1 MVHEPASFKL
11 GKMID
16 STELLRCD
24 FSFNGQDLCEWSQ
37 VYEEARTSEIILLL
51 SCHSVQVHS
60 GDSHSVQ
67 VQSGDSHS
75 VQVQSGHSH
84 SIQIQSGDS
93 NSVQVV
99 W

>member
-16 STELLRCD
+16 TTESSKVVISVVMTEIFVNGHRCMT
-24 FSFNGQDLCEWSQ
+24 Q
-37 VYEEARTSEIILLL
+37 ARTSEIILLL

-60 GDSHSVQ
+60 GDSHSIQ

-75 VQVQSGHSH
+75 IQVQSGDVSLNPGT
-84 SIQIQSGDS
+84 I
-93 NSVQVV
+93 